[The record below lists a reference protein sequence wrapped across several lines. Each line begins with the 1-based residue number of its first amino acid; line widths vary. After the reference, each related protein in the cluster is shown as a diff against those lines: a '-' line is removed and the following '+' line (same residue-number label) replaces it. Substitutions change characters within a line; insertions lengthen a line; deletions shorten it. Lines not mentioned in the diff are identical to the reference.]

1 MIEGDVA
8 VEVKAPLDDR
18 DAGFGAP
25 VVPGISVPP
34 VQPAE
39 LVAAQLKKV
48 TVPVGTPWEL
58 SPVTV
63 AVSKAVPP
71 TTMTA
76 AEVCVVVTVPAG
88 ETPKH
93 SAGPHTG
100 L

>member
-1 MIEGDVA
+1 M
-8 VEVKAPLDDR
+8 
-18 DAGFGAP
+18 
-25 VVPGISVPP
+25 
-34 VQPAE
+34 
-39 LVAAQLKKV
+39 
-48 TVPVGTPWEL
+48 PVGTPWEL

-71 TTMTA
+71 TTMTS

-93 SAGPHTG
+93 SGCPHTG